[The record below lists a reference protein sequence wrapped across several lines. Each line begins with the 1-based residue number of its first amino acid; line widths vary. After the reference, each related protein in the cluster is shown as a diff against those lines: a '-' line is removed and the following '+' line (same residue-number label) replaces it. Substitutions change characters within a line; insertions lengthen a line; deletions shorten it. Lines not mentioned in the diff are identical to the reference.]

1 MNKLELDANN
11 TLASINNSSVA
22 EFYTPIIKAYL
33 ALLIPEIRLVTMV
46 IDKDEHI

>member
-11 TLASINNSSVA
+11 NLASIRSSSVA

-33 ALLIPEIRLVTMV
+33 A
-46 IDKDEHI
+46 